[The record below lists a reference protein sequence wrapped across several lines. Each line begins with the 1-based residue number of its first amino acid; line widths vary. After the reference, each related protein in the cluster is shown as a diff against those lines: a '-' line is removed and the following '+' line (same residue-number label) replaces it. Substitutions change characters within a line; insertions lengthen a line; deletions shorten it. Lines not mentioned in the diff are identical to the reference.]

1 MVDSQLRYTRASL
14 LVADSRVLLERMAVR
29 LRELTVLLPYYGSA
43 ERANARFH
51 KFSRAKGGQHRALA
65 RAFPEGEVVYFGDGY
80 RGGARR
86 KGDRVGTNVKV
97 GDACCDFALIPF
109 FDEVVQQSVL
119 CMLCCCCCVAPVRVH
134 APVLAVATL
143 LRVIPTASAAR
154 IL

>member
-1 MVDSQLRYTRASL
+1 MACYAFVVCALCGFVVQLRDGLLRPPPHVVDSQLRYTRASL

-109 FDEVVQQSVL
+109 F
-119 CMLCCCCCVAPVRVH
+119 
-134 APVLAVATL
+134 
-143 LRVIPTASAAR
+143 
-154 IL
+154 